1 MKAAVDKPLLYT
13 PDDAIIGHWY
23 SSMNSNSAS
32 GTDLLTG
39 VNPANGVVLYY
50 HLPQNVTDTTVV
62 SLEIRDSKGELVR
75 SLSSNYDPKFQVYD
89 GGPSPEPVLS
99 VKKGINRFVWDMRY
113 PTMPG
118 IPTAYIESSFRGH
131 KVIPGEY
138 SFHIKSDLGDSQV
151 KAKLIDNPLFE
162 TNEQTYQEYHAFM
175 MTMEKE
181 LTGMH
186 HMVNKAMDY
195 QQQLKTFLDKIKG
208 DESRK
213 SLATA
218 GQQLLKEMQAWDE
231 DMVQRKSLAYD
242 DVENFPNKFT
252 ANYLFLINQ
261 TESAIPKVNQ
271 GSRERYEEL
280 TKQWAVLK
288 AEGERI
294 LNTAVPAYNNL
305 LKEARIGLL
314 FAL

>member
-1 MKAAVDKPLLYT
+1 
-13 PDDAIIGHWY
+13 
-23 SSMNSNSAS
+23 
-32 GTDLLTG
+32 
-39 VNPANGVVLYY
+39 
-50 HLPQNVTDTTVV
+50 
-62 SLEIRDSKGELVR
+62 
-75 SLSSNYDPKFQVYD
+75 
-89 GGPSPEPVLS
+89 
-99 VKKGINRFVWDMRY
+99 
-113 PTMPG
+113 
-118 IPTAYIESSFRGH
+118 
-131 KVIPGEY
+131 
-138 SFHIKSDLGDSQV
+138 
-151 KAKLIDNPLFE
+151 
-162 TNEQTYQEYHAFM
+162 
-175 MTMEKE
+175 
-181 LTGMH
+181 
-186 HMVNKAMDY
+186 MVNKAMDY

-213 SLATA
+213 SLANA

-305 LKEARIGLL
+305 LKEAGIGLL